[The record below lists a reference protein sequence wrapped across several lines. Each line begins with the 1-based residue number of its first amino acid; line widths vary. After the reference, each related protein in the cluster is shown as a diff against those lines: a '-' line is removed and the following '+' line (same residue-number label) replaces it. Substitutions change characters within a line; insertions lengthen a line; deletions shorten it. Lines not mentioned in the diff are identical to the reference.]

1 MKSSFLQAARKPS
14 VSEPDSQGKR
24 ILIMSVSAGSGHVRA
39 AEALEQAFRKDP
51 RVGPIV
57 NEDVLRYTNKF
68 FRDFYSKLYLR
79 MVRSA
84 PQMLGALYRASD
96 EPWKTDTLRLPMDR
110 FNTRSLI
117 KFIGEFAPDV
127 TVCTH
132 FMPAGIIAHL
142 IESGELN
149 TRLSIV
155 VTDLDCHA
163 MWLTRTFHRYFV
175 ALPETKA
182 HLEVLGLPPS
192 RIVVSGIP
200 VSGEFSEI
208 KDRAHLRAALHL
220 HPTNPVILLSAG
232 TFGTGPAQHV
242 VARLRELRH
251 DVEIVVVCGRSKELH
266 EQVIGIVKG
275 DRRFK
280 VLGYCDYMHDLMK
293 VADLLIGKPGGLTT
307 AEALVSGLP
316 MAILSPIPGQEER
329 NSDHLL
335 EEGIAI
341 RCNDLT
347 TIVFKIERLL
357 ADPARL
363 RAMRANALGYARP
376 DAASTIVET
385 LLDDRMAP
393 YSVSVQERKAMAQVP
408 IKT

>member
-1 MKSSFLQAARKPS
+1 MKSPLSPASGKPIAFDPNAS
-14 VSEPDSQGKR
+14 GKR

-39 AEALEQAFRKDP
+39 AEALAEAFRKDG
-51 RVGPIV
+51 RVGPLV
-57 NEDVLRYTNKF
+57 NEDVLKFTNKL

-79 MVRSA
+79 MVKSA

-110 FNTRSLI
+110 FNMRSLI
-117 KFIGEFAPDV
+117 KFIGEFNPDI

-142 IESGELN
+142 IESGELR

-182 HLEVLGLPPS
+182 HLEALGLPAE

-200 VSGEFSEI
+200 VSGAFLEK
-208 KDRAHLRAALHL
+208 KDRRQLREELKL
-220 HPTNPVILLSAG
+220 HPENPVILLSAG
-232 TFGTGPAQHV
+232 TFGTGPAVHV
-242 VARLRELRH
+242 VNRLRELRSKAQ
-251 DVEIVVVCGRSKELH
+251 VVVVCGKSADLHKQVVEL
-266 EQVIGIVKG
+266 VGN
-275 DRRFK
+275 DPRFK
-280 VLGYCDYMHDLMK
+280 VLGYCNFMHDLMK
-293 VADLLIGKPGGLTT
+293 AADLLIGKPGGLTT
-307 AEALVSGLP
+307 AESLVCGLP
-316 MAILSPIPGQEER
+316 MAVLSPIPGQEER

-341 RCNDLT
+341 KCNDLT
-347 TIVFKIERLL
+347 TVVFKLDRLL
-357 ADPARL
+357 ADPERL
-363 RAMRANALGYARP
+363 AAMRANALRFGRP
-376 DAASTIVET
+376 DAAETIVTT
-385 LLDDRMAP
+385 LLDDRITP
-393 YSVSVQERKAMAQVP
+393 YSIVAEERKAMAQIP
-408 IKT
+408 FKT